1 MAFADGPT
9 GQLYHRD
16 LGQLDAVPI
25 PGTENAWYPFF
36 SPDGEWVGYF
46 DRGDDTLKKTRLDGG
61 AAQTLVSVPGGTRS
75 AGWGSD
81 GTIVLRYPRL
91 DGLSRVRDTGGEMEH
106 IANTE
111 GPTLYWLDLLPD
123 GRAVLAHTVGAGDR
137 QVVVVSLETGER
149 TTLFPGTTP
158 RYVSTDHVV
167 FWREDA
173 LWAVRFD
180 PDRLTAIGQP
190 TPIVEDV
197 PAESNGRA
205 YFAVGGDLLLYREGG
220 EQGSR
225 PLWLSRGG
233 SEQVLNPALM
243 GLRSPAVSPN
253 GRQIA
258 FEYIAAGEAEDIGV
272 YNVDQQ
278 TFSRITF
285 GGSRNLHPFWSP
297 DGDEVGFS
305 SNRDGFFALY
315 SRPPD
320 LSVEARLLF
329 ADPDDGLYEG
339 SWTPD
344 GRGLVFR
351 RGSTTTS
358 GNLDLVYAA
367 PDPGQHGCGDPRH
380 PGQGAEPIA
389 LPRRTLAGIHVR
401 RIRPNGGLYS
411 TLPGSR
417 RSEADLD
424 KRRNQPLMGTQR
436 PRAILSR
443 RNSSVFDRSH
453 SPDRAG
459 LRS

>member
-1 MAFADGPT
+1 
-9 GQLYHRD
+9 
-16 LGQLDAVPI
+16 
-25 PGTENAWYPFF
+25 
-36 SPDGEWVGYF
+36 
-46 DRGDDTLKKTRLDGG
+46 
-61 AAQTLVSVPGGTRS
+61 
-75 AGWGSD
+75 
-81 GTIVLRYPRL
+81 
-91 DGLSRVRDTGGEMEH
+91 
-106 IANTE
+106 
-111 GPTLYWLDLLPD
+111 
-123 GRAVLAHTVGAGDR
+123 
-137 QVVVVSLETGER
+137 
-149 TTLFPGTTP
+149 
-158 RYVSTDHVV
+158 
-167 FWREDA
+167 
-173 LWAVRFD
+173 
-180 PDRLTAIGQP
+180 
-190 TPIVEDV
+190 
-197 PAESNGRA
+197 
-205 YFAVGGDLLLYREGG
+205 
-220 EQGSR
+220 
-225 PLWLSRGG
+225 
-233 SEQVLNPALM
+233 M

-436 PRAILSR
+436 PRAILS
-443 RNSSVFDRSH
+443 SVVLPKSLAHGRS
-453 SPDRAG
+453 
-459 LRS
+459 L